1 VLQDFHFVK
10 KTDAASPTLFLSCLK
25 GEHIKQ
31 ATITAPKAGK
41 EQQGYV
47 KIQLTDIL
55 AISFE
60 QKADVVPDTPLDSF
74 SMSVANIVFN
84 ALSQGRDGSVETSGT
99 S

>member
-47 KIQLTDIL
+47 KI
-55 AISFE
+55 
-60 QKADVVPDTPLDSF
+60 
-74 SMSVANIVFN
+74 N
-84 ALSQGRDGSVETSGT
+84 
-99 S
+99 